1 MRGGRVLLVHRPRYD
16 DWTFPKGKAE
26 DGESDEAC
34 ARREVHEETGYVCV
48 LGAEIGA
55 TEYLDSKG
63 RPKRVRWWLM
73 EPVGD
78 TTFAPNEEVD
88 ELRWATPSEAEEL
101 LSYDRDLAL
110 LP

>member
-1 MRGGRVLLVHRPRYD
+1 
-16 DWTFPKGKAE
+16 
-26 DGESDEAC
+26 
-34 ARREVHEETGYVCV
+34 
-48 LGAEIGA
+48 
-55 TEYLDSKG
+55 
-63 RPKRVRWWLM
+63 M